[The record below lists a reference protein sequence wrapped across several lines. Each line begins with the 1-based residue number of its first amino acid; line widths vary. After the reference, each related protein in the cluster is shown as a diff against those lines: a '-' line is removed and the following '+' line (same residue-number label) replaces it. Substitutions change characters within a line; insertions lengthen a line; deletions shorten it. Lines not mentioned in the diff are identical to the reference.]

1 MKQMD
6 LEEYLCRKEG
16 FSAAE
21 ANGII
26 MAGKALVNDEV
37 CLERH
42 YILKDSDRV
51 RVKYEKKKY
60 ATRSG

>member
-16 FSAAE
+16 FAPAE

-26 MAGKALVNDEV
+26 MAGKALVNDECV
-37 CLERH
+37 WKGT
-42 YILKDSDRV
+42 IF
-51 RVKYEKKKY
+51 
-60 ATRSG
+60 